1 MKKILLEILCTVAG
15 LAAVITPSHAW
26 PTRPLTI
33 VLPSTPGAALDQI
46 ARDIQSQLP
55 SKLGVPVVI
64 VYKPGG
70 NAKIGTKFVAQA
82 TDDHTVLLIP
92 GQITI
97 NTILDPNGDHMSD
110 LLRPVSILAVSPSIV
125 TTAADSKIIDGK
137 QMLQLT
143 SLSTGAAGGTIS
155 EYLIRATNKNWTYV
169 AYKGG
174 VPMFVDVMARHVDVG
189 SNSTMGSYSYIRSGK
204 LRPVMVFSR
213 ERLSQLP
220 EVPTS
225 IELGVPFAGEVWF
238 GVLAPKNMANDNITK
253 LSNALISV
261 ATDAAFKN
269 KLINQGAI
277 VLALNPAES
286 QHYLDR
292 DLKNLT
298 EILKGIDK

>member
-1 MKKILLEILCTVAG
+1 M
-15 LAAVITPSHAW
+15 
-26 PTRPLTI
+26 
-33 VLPSTPGAALDQI
+33 
-46 ARDIQSQLP
+46 
-55 SKLGVPVVI
+55 
-64 VYKPGG
+64 
-70 NAKIGTKFVAQA
+70 
-82 TDDHTVLLIP
+82 
-92 GQITI
+92 
-97 NTILDPNGDHMSD
+97 
-110 LLRPVSILAVSPSIV
+110 
-125 TTAADSKIIDGK
+125 
-137 QMLQLT
+137 
-143 SLSTGAAGGTIS
+143 
-155 EYLIRATNKNWTYV
+155 
-169 AYKGG
+169 
-174 VPMFVDVMARHVDVG
+174 
-189 SNSTMGSYSYIRSGK
+189 
-204 LRPVMVFSR
+204 FSR